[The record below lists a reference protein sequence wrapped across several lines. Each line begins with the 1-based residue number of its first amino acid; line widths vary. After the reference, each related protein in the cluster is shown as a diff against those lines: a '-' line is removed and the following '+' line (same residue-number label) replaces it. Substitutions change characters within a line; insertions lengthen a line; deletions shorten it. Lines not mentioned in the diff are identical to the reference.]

1 MTVKILSILT
11 TSILL
16 SIVIPLSYSQEFV
29 VDTSDDIT
37 QYKPPYQ
44 QIRDDGILPQNVKCN
59 TDRVLFFKIQT
70 GSPLCIYERS
80 IDRFDNTQIGWHG
93 LGSPYFI
100 ELSDREYLSE
110 QNSNLERSSFVTY
123 KKDTQNNI
131 LYNVTEHLSNQDNT
145 FLIHNIL
152 FGDESIN
159 SAYGSIQ
166 NYDIVDEKGND
177 PVDWTDPRTST
188 QHPTV
193 ILDYAMLLRLNC
205 GENIS
210 LSGFKLQEESSFK
223 ILDGIKSVIIHYPER
238 TIKSDSN
245 TEIKDIFWSQGKT
258 EFTFEDG
265 LKKIDIS
272 EHSCISPDNST
283 SFVYE
288 IIFEVIN

>member
-1 MTVKILSILT
+1 MRWVWV
-11 TSILL
+11 
-16 SIVIPLSYSQEFV
+16 VIPLLFFSIIGIQESFADYSDEV
-29 VDTSDDIT
+29 PK
-37 QYKPPYQ
+37 YKAPLR
-44 QIRDDGILPQNVKCN
+44 QIRDDGVQLQNVQCN
-59 TDRVLFFKIQT
+59 GDRILFFKIKT
-70 GSPLCIYERS
+70 SSPMCIYERS
-80 IDRFDNTQIGWHG
+80 IDRFDNTQIGWYG
-93 LGSPYFI
+93 KGSPYFI

-110 QNSNLERSSFVTY
+110 QNSNLERSGFVTY
-123 KKDTQNNI
+123 KKDSQNNI
-131 LYNVTEHLSNQDNT
+131 LYNVTEHLTNQDNT
-145 FLIHNIL
+145 FLIHNVL

-177 PVDWTDPRTST
+177 PVDWTDPRTSS
-188 QHPTV
+188 QHSTV
-193 ILDYAMLLRLNC
+193 ILDYALVLRLNC

-223 ILDGIKSVIIHYPER
+223 ILDGIKSVNINYPER
-238 TIKSDSN
+238 TIKSNSN

-265 LKKIDIS
+265 LKKIDVS
-272 EHSCISPDNST
+272 EYSCISPDNST